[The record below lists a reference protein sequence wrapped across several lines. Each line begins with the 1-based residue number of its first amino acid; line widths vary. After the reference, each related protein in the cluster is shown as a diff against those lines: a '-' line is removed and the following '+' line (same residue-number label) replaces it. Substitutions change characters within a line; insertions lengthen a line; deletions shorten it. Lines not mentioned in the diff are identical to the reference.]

1 MSKRQTSADG
11 RFRRVAPS
19 ERRGLPYGKWI
30 ATAAVTLLLTLVALF
45 GSGGWV
51 VARQE
56 AAAVAALDAEL
67 ATVETDLND
76 IKLRTGA
83 LLEPGGFEL
92 ERVAREEYL
101 MRADGDEVIHLV
113 PAPEGAESPNRSR

>member
-1 MSKRQTSADG
+1 MRQRRTSADG

-30 ATAAVTLLLTLVALF
+30 ATGSIALFLALVALF
-45 GSGGWV
+45 GSGGWMA
-51 VARQE
+51 ARQE

-67 ATVETDLND
+67 ALVEADLTDMEV
-76 IKLRTGA
+76 RTEA
-83 LLEPGGFEL
+83 LVEPGGFEL

-101 MRADGDEVIHLV
+101 MRADGDEGIHLV
-113 PAPEGAESPNRSR
+113 PTPTGSAGPDRSR

>member
-1 MSKRQTSADG
+1 MKPRRTSADG

-30 ATAAVTLLLTLVALF
+30 ATIAITLLLTLVALF
-45 GSGGWV
+45 GSGGWM

-56 AAAVAALDAEL
+56 AAAVVTLDTEL
-67 ATVETDLND
+67 AGVEADLNQAQM
-76 IKLRTGA
+76 RTEA

-92 ERVAREEYL
+92 ERVAREDYL
-101 MRADGDEVIHLV
+101 MRADGDEVILLV
-113 PAPEGAESPNRSR
+113 PADDGTEKP